1 MPSRRSEA
9 TLAAPLAL
17 SGPTPMRPPIAALP
31 SLVHGASRADGLA
44 ARQEVP
50 STIHE
55 PAATEPLPLVH
66 RGAPASPAGLE
77 YVRASA
83 KSGDRVPDPESIRR
97 QVEERVE
104 RTIVERIERLVA
116 RQVAADVA
124 PLSRICERV
133 SAELAE
139 ALVLE
144 RERLGWS

>member
-1 MPSRRSEA
+1 
-9 TLAAPLAL
+9 
-17 SGPTPMRPPIAALP
+17 MRPPIAALP
-31 SLVHGASRADGLA
+31 SLVHGANRARGPA
-44 ARQEVP
+44 TFQEAP
-50 STIHE
+50 STIRYE
-55 PAATEPLPLVH
+55 PAETERLPLVH
-66 RGAPASPAGLE
+66 RGAPESPASLE

-97 QVEERVE
+97 QVEETVE

-116 RQVAADVA
+116 RQVSADAA

-133 SAELAE
+133 STELAE